1 MAEAVVQLR
10 KGLELLAGLPE
21 TDQRWRQEL
30 DLQVALGVALMATQ
44 GWAATEAGRANA
56 RARKL
61 CEQIG
66 STTQLWPVLY
76 GEWVF
81 HAVRAEHVAA
91 RRLAD
96 ELLRRAQDHQDAAA
110 MIVGHRVVGTG
121 ALWRGELAGARR
133 AFEQSLALYNSQQHG
148 SLGLLYVQDPRVA
161 ALSGLSWTL
170 FALGYPEQAQAR
182 SDDALD
188 AARELAHV
196 NTLAYALLFRSF
208 LAQMRR
214 ARGDAQNQAEA
225 LVALATEQDI
235 PHFLGAATM
244 VRGWALT
251 EAGETEPGLAQLRK
265 GLPAW
270 RASGAALYEPYFLSL
285 QAEAHARGGS
295 VKKALDLVGEALS
308 RVNETGER
316 WLEAE
321 LHRMTG
327 ELMLRLPDQNVAGGE
342 AGLSRAVAV
351 ARQQGAKMWEVR
363 AAVSLARLWIDQN
376 RRNDAR
382 QLLAPLC
389 GKFTEGCQ
397 TRDLQIAEAI
407 LRESAPPSTAA
418 KD

>member
-1 MAEAVVQLR
+1 
-10 KGLELLAGLPE
+10 
-21 TDQRWRQEL
+21 
-30 DLQVALGVALMATQ
+30 
-44 GWAATEAGRANA
+44 
-56 RARKL
+56 
-61 CEQIG
+61 
-66 STTQLWPVLY
+66 
-76 GEWVF
+76 
-81 HAVRAEHVAA
+81 
-91 RRLAD
+91 
-96 ELLRRAQDHQDAAA
+96 
-110 MIVGHRVVGTG
+110 
-121 ALWRGELAGARR
+121 
-133 AFEQSLALYNSQQHG
+133 
-148 SLGLLYVQDPRVA
+148 
-161 ALSGLSWTL
+161 
-170 FALGYPEQAQAR
+170 
-182 SDDALD
+182 
-188 AARELAHV
+188 
-196 NTLAYALLFRSF
+196 
-208 LAQMRR
+208 
-214 ARGDAQNQAEA
+214 
-225 LVALATEQDI
+225 
-235 PHFLGAATM
+235 M

-251 EAGETEPGLAQLRK
+251 EAGETETGLAQLRQ

-295 VKKALDLVGEALS
+295 VKEALDLVGQALF

-321 LHRMTG
+321 LHRMAG

-407 LRESAPPSTAA
+407 LRERAPPSTAA